1 MGVLVWILIKIPL
14 LIIALITG
22 LYLLYVHNAYYVQAA
37 ECIACDKHENKYSV
51 VFRYMTCDNNII
63 EQQEKTFEINSPREV
78 GETYK
83 VLVHKQLPTLVRRYD
98 KVLYNAISIIL
109 ISAILVITL

>member
-1 MGVLVWILIKIPL
+1 MAVLVWILIKIPL
-14 LIIALITG
+14 LIIAAIAG
-22 LYLLYVHNAYYVQAA
+22 LYLFYVHHAYFIQTA
-37 ECIACDKHENKYSV
+37 ECIACDKHDNKYSV
-51 VFRYMTCDNNII
+51 VYRYMTCENNII

-98 KVLYNAISIIL
+98 KVLYNAVRIIL